1 MSSRLSFI
9 WLHAFADALKHLA
22 DYFAVYYN
30 DTNYVTI
37 TGTDPNDDND
47 PSGMVTNRSCTYNQ
61 NEVGSYVVSSRCDFT
76 IESIDFHASRDK
88 GNNSIIYSFV

>member
-1 MSSRLSFI
+1 MT
-9 WLHAFADALKHLA
+9 DALKHLA

-30 DTNYVTI
+30 DVNYVTI

-88 GNNSIIYSFV
+88 GFINLLTLFSK